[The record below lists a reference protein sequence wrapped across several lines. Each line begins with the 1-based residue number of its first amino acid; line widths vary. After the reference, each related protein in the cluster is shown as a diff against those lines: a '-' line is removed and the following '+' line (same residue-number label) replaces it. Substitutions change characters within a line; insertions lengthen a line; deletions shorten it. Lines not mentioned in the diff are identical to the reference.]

1 MSRKNIV
8 IGIVIAVLVVGG
20 LCAYSYTKNERVKE
34 TVASI
39 IKGQFEKIEMVSDV
53 SVSDVIYSKVQG
65 NSYVGSAKVDFM
77 NGLYGTRQARSVS
90 YDMVCDGKTV
100 FVTIKN

>member
-8 IGIVIAVLVVGG
+8 IGIVIAVLVIGG
-20 LCAYSYTKNERVKE
+20 LLANSYLRNEQIKE

-77 NGLYGTRQARSVS
+77 NRLYGAKQTSSVS

-100 FVTIKN
+100 FVTVKN